1 MWAFFSL
8 LSALTMA
15 MVNILDKFV
24 LTRLARRPIVPLL
37 IYVAMG
43 LFPLPFIF
51 YGRGIPPLTSAVLV
65 PAFAAAAAFTLSTLL
80 YFSAALREEISR
92 VVPLSYLSPL
102 FVSLL
107 AALFLGEIFP
117 PQKYLGVAL
126 LVGGAFFIGSRRRLS
141 FRPGRAFWLMV
152 LSAVFLAAYLTL
164 TKRLLAEVD
173 FWLAFALIRLAMFI
187 LLVPFYVAHR
197 KETATVLRTLSR
209 RVLSAMALSEVLALT
224 ALLMATIAMSVGPVT
239 LVAALSSVQPFFV
252 LAFALFLSRFFP
264 AVLREETEARVL
276 GLKLLAIILIVL
288 GALLIT

>member
-1 MWAFFSL
+1 MWVLFSL

-15 MVNILDKFV
+15 VVNILDKFI

-43 LFPLPFIF
+43 LVPLPFIF
-51 YGRGIPPLTSAVLV
+51 IGRGIPPLTAAVFV

-80 YFSAALREEISR
+80 YFAAALEEEISR

-107 AALFLGEIFP
+107 AALFLDEVFP
-117 PQKYLGVAL
+117 PHKYLGVAL
-126 LVGGAFFIGSRRRLS
+126 LVGGALSLSSRRRLS
-141 FRPGRAFWLMV
+141 LRPGRGFWLMV
-152 LSAVFLAAYLTL
+152 LSAAFLAGYLTL

-173 FWLAFALIRLAMFI
+173 FWSAFALVRLAMFI
-187 LLVPFYVAHR
+187 LLIPWYVIR
-197 KETATVLRTLSR
+197 RRETAGVLRTQSR
-209 RVLSAMALSEVLALT
+209 RVILVMALSEALALT
-224 ALLMATIAMSVGPVT
+224 ALLFGTVAMSAGPVT

-252 LAFALFLSRFFP
+252 FAFALLLSHFFP
-264 AVLREETEARVL
+264 AVLREETEARIL

-288 GALLIT
+288 GALLII